1 VSERSILS
9 LKPALR
15 LEWRDQHGQNKPGQ
29 RDHCVNLADSIARHQ
44 RADTVFGTHRMIGL
58 LFPQWSAFS
67 IATQLVINA
76 GVLIESAF
84 RSRGRWQERW
94 LTIAFWPS
102 NYVGCQSAARLAS
115 VKETNQWPDIE
126 R

>member
-1 VSERSILS
+1 
-9 LKPALR
+9 
-15 LEWRDQHGQNKPGQ
+15 
-29 RDHCVNLADSIARHQ
+29 
-44 RADTVFGTHRMIGL
+44 MIGL
-58 LFPQWSAFS
+58 LFPRWSAFS

-76 GVLIESAF
+76 GVLIDSAF

-94 LTIAFWPS
+94 LDYRVVAEQLRWL
-102 NYVGCQSAARLAS
+102 QSAARLAS